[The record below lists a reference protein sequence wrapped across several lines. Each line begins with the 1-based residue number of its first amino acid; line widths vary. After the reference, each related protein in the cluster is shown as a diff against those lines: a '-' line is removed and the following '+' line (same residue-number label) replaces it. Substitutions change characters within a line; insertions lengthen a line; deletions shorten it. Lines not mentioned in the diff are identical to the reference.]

1 MNKTKKKDILL
12 LIICILIPLTVGLL
26 SARIFGG
33 FSLYESLEK
42 PPLSPPAALF
52 PIVWTILYI
61 LMGISSYIIL
71 KSRSPG
77 RTFALKLYAANL
89 FFNLFWPLIFFEKMD
104 FFFALIWLIIMFLVV
119 LWMTASFF
127 KIEKCAGLLN
137 IPYILWLIFAGYL
150 NFMVFLLN

>member
-26 SARIFGG
+26 SAHISGG
-33 FSLYESLEK
+33 FSLYESLEQ

-71 KSRSPG
+71 KSRSSG

-89 FFNLFWPLIFFEKMD
+89 FFNFFWPVIFFGKMD

-127 KIEKCAGLLN
+127 KIEKCAALLN